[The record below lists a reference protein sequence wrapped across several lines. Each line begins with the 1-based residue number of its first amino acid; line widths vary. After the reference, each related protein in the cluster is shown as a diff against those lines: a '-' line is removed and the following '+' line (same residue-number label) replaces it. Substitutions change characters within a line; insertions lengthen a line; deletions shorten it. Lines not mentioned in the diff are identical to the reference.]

1 MPRPGRTRWP
11 PRGTRGRGRSTGRG
25 AASSTWVGV
34 PVVGRYVTL
43 HYVRYVML
51 CYVVPDEAATL
62 LDLAQAARSA
72 GDAVMTRLWGYVK
85 EDGGRIDE
93 QIDKFTGDTCCCR
106 DT

>member
-1 MPRPGRTRWP
+1 MAQPPLPG
-11 PRGTRGRGRSTGRG
+11 
-25 AASSTWVGV
+25 WVSPCWDV
-34 PVVGRYVTL
+34 TLCYVTLRYVTL
-43 HYVRYVML
+43 
-51 CYVVPDEAATL
+51 CPDEAATL

>member
-1 MPRPGRTRWP
+1 ML
-11 PRGTRGRGRSTGRG
+11 
-25 AASSTWVGV
+25 
-34 PVVGRYVTL
+34 RYIML
-43 HYVRYVML
+43 CYVML

>member
-1 MPRPGRTRWP
+1 MGASAWADQVAAAGDSRTGAEHGAWRSLLYLGGCPRV
-11 PRGTRGRGRSTGRG
+11 GTL
-25 AASSTWVGV
+25 
-34 PVVGRYVTL
+34 RYVTL
-43 HYVRYVML
+43 CYVTL

-93 QIDKFTGDTCCCR
+93 QIDKFTGDT
-106 DT
+106 